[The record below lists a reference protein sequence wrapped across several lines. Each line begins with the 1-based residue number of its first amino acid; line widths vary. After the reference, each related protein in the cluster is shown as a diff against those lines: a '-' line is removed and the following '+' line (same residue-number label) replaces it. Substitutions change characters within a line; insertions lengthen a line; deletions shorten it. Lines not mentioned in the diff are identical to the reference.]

1 MLHEELYCDVYVTI
15 TESFAQVVKM
25 AHFDNKNTALRS
37 CCFRFISILS
47 EIYFLYFLLFIL
59 FTSFF
64 QKWEKHT
71 LTELLT
77 KRFHDVLRVSS
88 YFSLSLLNLDRIFSV
103 YSK

>member
-1 MLHEELYCDVYVTI
+1 MLHEELYSDVYVTI
-15 TESFAQVVKM
+15 TESFAQVVKV

-47 EIYFLYFLLFIL
+47 EIYIYFLLH
-59 FTSFF
+59 FF

-77 KRFHDVLRVSS
+77 KRFHDVLRVTS
-88 YFSLSLLNLDRIFSV
+88 YFSLSLLNLDKIFSV